1 MKFRTILYAWLMPI
15 AALSFSAAVAEELR
29 LAAAEVDVAITF
41 DAGELAREISLSA
54 ETQGFVRLI
63 GQPPDSLTV
72 TWPEGRDF
80 FGEGW
85 IFLAENEPITVTLSR
100 GGEAVGKL
108 EAALGFAFSPEPFR
122 ELDNTPATATR
133 TGPGLVRSRLFP
145 EGDLDVYAVSAPGD
159 GVLNFNWLAL
169 GPHENARVRWLNAE
183 GAVIRQDHAWETSIS
198 VEAGQNYYLELRSH
212 EDKRRSV
219 ASNALVEGEIAFSP
233 EPYDEPNGT
242 IAEALPLEVGEV
254 AEFRLMPRVDHDVF
268 AVTSPGDGTFL
279 AAIED
284 GGGHPDPR
292 IRWLSAE
299 GAELRTDHKWEPTI
313 RVVAGETYYVEIRS
327 DNDYWGEQGL
337 EAPLRLRVTF
347 SPEPYDEPNGTIAEA
362 LPLEVGEVAEFRLM
376 PRVDHDVFAV
386 TSPGDGTFLA
396 AIEDGGGHPDPRV
409 RWLSAEGAE
418 LRTDHKWE
426 PTIRVVAGETYY
438 VEIRSDNDY
447 WGEQG
452 LEAPLRL
459 RVTFSPEPYDEPNDT
474 LETAGVA
481 EIGALLRF
489 RLMPRVDR
497 DYFWVTAPSG
507 GTLILELL
515 EAGGHPDPRASWY
528 ALDGANLNQNNW
540 SQQVEGGQSVAF
552 LIRSHNDFWAE
563 QAREETLTVRVR
575 LQRPDGSFVGEAG
588 LPDEVAL
595 LPWEKLLLP
604 PDATAPVIFFRP
616 PQNGYYRF
624 GGLGPDAVVAWTDLH
639 SGAAL
644 EGAGQTLV
652 AGGEYAVEILD
663 LGNDGGAITLTIE
676 IVAPSL
682 DAPGGLYPRAPP
694 LAGRAL
700 FAGGAP

>member
-41 DAGELAREISLSA
+41 DAGELVQKIGLSA

-63 GQPPDSLTV
+63 GRSPESLTV

-85 IFLAENEPITVTLSR
+85 IFLAENESITVMLSR

-133 TGPGLVRSRLFP
+133 TDPGSVRSRLFP
-145 EGDLDVYAVSAPGD
+145 EGDLDVYAVTAPGD

-169 GPHENARVRWLNAE
+169 GPHEKARVRWLNTE

-212 EDKRRSV
+212 EDRHRSV
-219 ASNALVEGEIAFSP
+219 ASNALVEGEITFSP

-254 AEFRLMPRVDHDVF
+254 AEFRLMPRVDRDVF
-268 AVTSPGDGTFL
+268 AVTSPGNGTLL

-313 RVVAGETYYVEIRS
+313 RVTAGETYYVEIRS
-327 DNDYWGEQGL
+327 DDDYWGERGL
-337 EAPLRLRVTF
+337 EAPL
-347 SPEPYDEPNGTIAEA
+347 
-362 LPLEVGEVAEFRLM
+362 
-376 PRVDHDVFAV
+376 H
-386 TSPGDGTFLA
+386 
-396 AIEDGGGHPDPRV
+396 
-409 RWLSAEGAE
+409 
-418 LRTDHKWE
+418 
-426 PTIRVVAGETYY
+426 
-438 VEIRSDNDY
+438 
-447 WGEQG
+447 
-452 LEAPLRL
+452 L

-474 LETAGVA
+474 LETASVV

-552 LIRSHNDFWAE
+552 LIRSDNDYWRE
-563 QAREETLTVRVR
+563 QAREETLIIRVR

-624 GGLGPDAVVAWTDLH
+624 GGLGPDAVVAWTDLQ

-663 LGNDGGAITLTIE
+663 LGGSGGAITLTIE

-700 FAGGAP
+700 FAKGAP